1 MATQVTCPG
10 CKAALSGEQF
20 LAACKSWFADL
31 DCVSY
36 VCLHCRQPGEV
47 QLATGRVV
55 HGFIY
60 AAGRPY
66 FSPQLPQPVPGLT
79 IVRVDA
85 GLQVTFDATTRVIPR
100 T

>member
-1 MATQVTCPG
+1 MATHVTCPG
-10 CKAALSGEQF
+10 CKGALRAEQF

-31 DCVSY
+31 DCVSF
-36 VCLHCRQPGEV
+36 VCPHCQSPGEA

-66 FSPQLPQPVPGLT
+66 FSPQLPEPVPTLSVT
-79 IVRVDA
+79 RVDA
-85 GLQVTFDATTRVIPR
+85 GLQVTFDAATRIVPR
-100 T
+100 A